1 MKKSIYLETSIISYL
16 TGRASRDLITV
27 ARQQLT
33 QEWWNAKRSEF
44 KLFISQPVL
53 NEAADGD
60 PEAASKRLSILRKL
74 PLLSVTNEAGRFA
87 GFLVKETPFP
97 EKARID
103 ALHIAVASIHN
114 IDYILTW
121 NFKHI
126 ANAAIRSKLEVLAHN
141 QNMELPVIC
150 TPEELLF

>member
-1 MKKSIYLETSIISYL
+1 MKKAIYLETSIISYL
-16 TGRASRDLITV
+16 TARTSRDLVTA

-33 QEWWNAKRSEF
+33 QEWWDTKRSEF

-60 PEAASKRLSILRKL
+60 PEAASKRLYILRKL
-74 PLLSVTNEAGRFA
+74 PLLSVTNEAGQYA

-97 EKARID
+97 EKARLD
-103 ALHIAVASIHN
+103 ALHIAVASMHKM
-114 IDYILTW
+114 DYILTW

-126 ANAAIRSKLEVLAHN
+126 ANAGIRSKLEVLAHSKN
-141 QNMELPVIC
+141 IELPVIC